1 MSVPTGPSV
10 TKKSHGLW
18 RSCQNRATER
28 GLPFTITPEDIQG
41 ILGDRC
47 PALGVRWKTIGPW
60 SPTVDRIFP
69 EVGYIPSN
77 IIIVS
82 LMANQIKSNASLSDI
97 GNVYNFYSEVY
108 RNVRL

>member
-1 MSVPTGPSV
+1 MTTPS
-10 TKKSHGLW
+10 KKAQGLW
-18 RSCQNRATER
+18 RSCQSRATER
-28 GLPFTITPEDIQG
+28 GLPFTITPLDIQG
-41 ILGDRC
+41 LLGTRC

-69 EVGYIPSN
+69 EVGYVPSN

-82 LMANQIKSNASLSDI
+82 RMANQIKSNATLGDI
-97 GNVYNFYSEVY
+97 GKVYNFYSGVY